1 MSNEKWLQNEPQ
13 SWHDINRALQDI
25 SLVLAY
31 LGTLPEGRLLS
42 FFDDTQGKISASAT
56 KTTLPPCSSY
66 TEFLNRITEIG
77 SAFQTGQRPPTPP
90 PGPDGRA
97 PLGPEGFV
105 YWSRDF
111 LAAVAAPATAESI
124 RLTHDYMV
132 RRARIG
138 NWWRRLVILFR
149 GGDDTPKDIPDLP
162 ASSDD
167 TTRKLLARRLAIR
180 VRNYEWTT
188 MAVVAVTVIVSIYAL
203 SGRLIL
209 GREKDAQSAF
219 SAIDA
224 QIQSQEDKIFPSA
237 KFPIDDAPRMNV
249 VALCSF
255 TQRKPVREASANV
268 RLASLPGAAGDAG
281 VQQVSGGDSKPDSE
295 PVYETAYLSALQAH
309 LCPQRAQVLQSLFV
323 ATMHLQSWSS
333 VVTQR
338 VDDGWDIGPEPYRLH
353 LSVPLASV
361 FGVAHSTLAA
371 YAQENDGSVCKTAAP
386 EMMAVGPDAKEA
398 NAATCEQILWTLI
411 NRAPN
416 VAESIL
422 GSITQYI
429 LPVCYGFLGAMAAA
443 MRLLRRKVD
452 ASLLNFTDRSRLQQG
467 ALLGVL
473 CGGVIGLFASY
484 IGNSDPAGG
493 LGLSA
498 FALLAGYNVD
508 GVFRFLD
515 ELSDR
520 IFRPVAPA
528 KPR

>member
-1 MSNEKWLQNEPQ
+1 MAEQKMPEEKWLQNEPQ

-25 SLVLAY
+25 SLILGF

-42 FFDDTQGKISASAT
+42 FFDDTQSKISASAAR
-56 KTTLPPCSSY
+56 TTLPPCASY
-66 TEFLNRITEIG
+66 SEFLNRLAEIS
-77 SAFQTGQRPPTPP
+77 SAFQTGRRPTIPA

-97 PLGPEGFV
+97 PLGSEGFV

-124 RLTHDYMV
+124 RLTHDYVV
-132 RRARIG
+132 RRARFG
-138 NWWRRLVILFR
+138 GWWRRLVSLFR
-149 GGDDTPKDIPDLP
+149 SGELPPKEIPDLP
-162 ASSDD
+162 ISEND

-180 VRNYEWTT
+180 VRNYEWVTI
-188 MAVVAVTVIVSIYAL
+188 AVVAVTVIVSIYAL

-209 GREKDAQSAF
+209 GREKDASDAF
-219 SAIDA
+219 AAIDA

-237 KFPIDDAPRMNV
+237 KFPIDDAPHMNV
-249 VALCSF
+249 ISLCSF
-255 TQRKPVREASANV
+255 TQRKPVGEASADV
-268 RLASLPGAAGDAG
+268 KLASLPGAAVLA
-281 VQQVSGGDSKPDSE
+281 DSKPGSE

-309 LCPQRAQVLQSLFV
+309 LCPQRQKVLLSLFV
-323 ATMHLQSWSS
+323 TTMHLQSWSS

-338 VDDGWDIGPEPYRLH
+338 VEDGWDIGPQPYRLH
-353 LSVPLASV
+353 LAVPLAPV
-361 FGVAHSTLAA
+361 FGVARSTLTA
-371 YAQENDGSVCKTAAP
+371 YAQENAGSVCNTAAP
-386 EMMAVGPDAKEA
+386 EMMTAGIDGDAR
-398 NAATCEQILWTLI
+398 AAECEKVLWTLI

-422 GSITQYI
+422 GSITQYL

-467 ALLGVL
+467 AILGIL

-498 FALLAGYNVD
+498 IALLAGYNVD

-520 IFRPVAPA
+520 IFRPVARSKA
-528 KPR
+528 G